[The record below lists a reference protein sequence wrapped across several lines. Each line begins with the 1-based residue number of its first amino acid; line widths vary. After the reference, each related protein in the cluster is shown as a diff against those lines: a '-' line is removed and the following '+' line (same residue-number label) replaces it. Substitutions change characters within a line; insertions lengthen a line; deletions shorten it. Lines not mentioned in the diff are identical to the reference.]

1 MATRELIQTSDCVCI
16 TATADAAGGG
26 GGQIAVDGA
35 EDKHCEWGGWRE
47 ERVEGDCKGVCGR

>member
-1 MATRELIQTSDCVCI
+1 MATREVIQTSDCVCI

-35 EDKHCEWGGWRE
+35 EDKHCE
-47 ERVEGDCKGVCGR
+47 